1 MKSVIKVSSKVIAIK
16 GSARLTDFRIESL
29 KEKFQSS
36 TSINLIELNCNEIYF
51 ACLNDASKIQEHD
64 SLDELCN
71 ILSVEESCD
80 FLEED
85 PTKDS
90 FVKNNIKIESAE
102 DRVRII
108 KRSCFNGRRIVIFSG
123 GEAKNDDEL
132 LKEIQSIKDGGGN
145 GSIVGRNCFQRP
157 KDKALELIDKMIS
170 IYKD

>member
-1 MKSVIKVSSKVIAIK
+1 MLQK
-16 GSARLTDFRIESL
+16 
-29 KEKFQSS
+29 
-36 TSINLIELNCNEIYF
+36 INLAFLVQNLFYFIPISLVLGSLIINITLVIFIFLSGIY
-51 ACLNDASKIQEHD
+51 I
-64 SLDELCN
+64 
-71 ILSVEESCD
+71 
-80 FLEED
+80 
-85 PTKDS
+85 
-90 FVKNNIKIESAE
+90 VKNNIKIESAE

-132 LKEIQSIKDGGGN
+132 LKEIQAIKDGGGN